1 MGRAVYDGRSY
12 STNNLIFPFA
22 ASKTFGIPK
31 MKTTVKLDSRRD
43 TMRRL
48 TEDTYYCVGGFD
60 WRGVGE
66 LK

>member
-1 MGRAVYDGRSY
+1 L
-12 STNNLIFPFA
+12 NNLIFPFA